1 MVPLLRFVLSIQRKR
16 YGGYNRIIARRDLCA
31 LLAAQIPK
39 EKIKFGKRVL
49 EVRQN
54 AGEVIIRCSDKS
66 VHHADILVGCDGAYS
81 AVRQGLYADLSAKGE
96 LPKQDNAPMGYQYD
110 CLGNQPYFLELLGP
124 VIILF
129 LLIFSMTNGYFLLCP
144 LY

>member
-1 MVPLLRFVLSIQRKR
+1 MRFILSIQLKR

-81 AVRQGLYADLSAKGE
+81 AVRQGLYADLSTKGE

-110 CLGNQPYFLELLGP
+110 CVGNH
-124 VIILF
+124 
-129 LLIFSMTNGYFLLCP
+129 IFWSYSDL
-144 LY
+144 